1 MGESFTTWY
10 SPVCVRTY
18 SSVARPSYEGT
29 NISVGMTLAMG
40 WDRFFVAVPITYAWT
55 DVDIINETVTALN
68 ITPRIGMTGDM
79 GERGTVAAF
88 LGATYLRAEVNIT
101 GEIGFETPD
110 GPEGDFTPEEV
121 ETLVAAGARPV
132 GLGPLRLRV
141 ETAAV
146 AIMSCVSMTHPR
158 TQPPGC

>member
-1 MGESFTTWY
+1 M
-10 SPVCVRTY
+10 PK
-18 SSVARPSYEGT
+18 SYG
-29 NISVGMTLAMG
+29 LAS
-40 WDRFFVAVPITYAWT
+40 
-55 DVDIINETVTALN
+55 VTA
-68 ITPRIGMTGDM
+68 PQGHPPAPED
-79 GERGTVAAF
+79 AAC
-88 LGATYLRAEVNIT
+88 
-101 GEIGFETPD
+101 
-110 GPEGDFTPEEV
+110 DFTSEEV